1 MLLTLLAPSGASG
14 AVNKTLNN
22 LTLSAS
28 GVYELKLLDGEI
40 LKTLEPLSGSI
51 TGQKTAVYFG
61 DLSKTLATVTSSI
74 TGQKIPAYAA
84 NTNQVLAS
92 LIASVLTTKVQG
104 TIEGA
109 LRKKMIAASF
119 INSIVGERV
128 YPLRMP
134 DNAILPA
141 IVYTRITSE
150 RQHTL
155 GGSGN
160 LTYSRFVID
169 SYSNQE
175 SKNGGFAESIAIARA
190 VQATLDG
197 YRGPADGVDIQ
208 GILQMTE
215 QHLYDSELE
224 IYRVS
229 QDWMVIH
236 RE

>member
-1 MLLTLLAPSGASG
+1 MA
-14 AVNKTLNN
+14 
-22 LTLSAS
+22 
-28 GVYELKLLDGEI
+28 D
-40 LKTLEPLSGSI
+40 
-51 TGQKTAVYFG
+51 FG
-61 DLSKTLATVTSSI
+61 NVTKTLA
-74 TGQKIPAYAA
+74 P
-84 NTNQVLAS
+84 
-92 LIASVLTTKVQG
+92 LIALVATTKVQG

-155 GGSGN
+155 DGAGN